1 MSQTLWEKLERHGIP
16 SKLAHLSSP
25 LGQKLRGLSEDLDLI
40 LGGSDE
46 ASRTEIVT
54 KLYAEIFRH
63 VRELEAAQF
72 GAPLSEPLPPEILE
86 WARREFN
93 EEQVVAGIREIEEKG
108 GFQLGDFIHELEQEE
123 TSP

>member
-16 SKLAHLSSP
+16 SKLARLSSP

-40 LGGSDE
+40 LGGSEE

-54 KLYAEIFRH
+54 KLYAEIFRR
-63 VRELEAAQF
+63 VRELQAAQF
-72 GAPLSEPLPPEILE
+72 GAPLSEPIPPEVLE
-86 WARREFN
+86 QARRDFN
-93 EEQVVAGIREIEEKG
+93 EEQVEAALREMEEKG
-108 GFQLGDFIHELEQEE
+108 GFQLSDFIHELEQDA